1 MGVSEGAPP
10 GVNARRSRGLALVA
24 LGLTIALGLG
34 SRRLHLGIH
43 LWDKSLGDALYTVMV
58 YELAFLARPRA
69 APVRLGVIAFAI
81 SFAIE
86 LFQLTGIPEDAP
98 RLLQLVLGTTF
109 AWHDVLCYAVGAA
122 LVGGGHHLVRKLGH
136 PRKIV

>member
-1 MGVSEGAPP
+1 ML
-10 GVNARRSRGLALVA
+10 ARRSRGLALLA
-24 LGLTIALGLG
+24 LGITIALGLG
-34 SRRLHLGIH
+34 SRRLHLGVH

-58 YELAFLARPRA
+58 YELAFLVRPLA
-69 APVRLGVIAFAI
+69 APVRLGVVAFAI

-86 LFQLTGIPEDAP
+86 LFQLTGIPEAAP

-122 LVGGGHHLVRKLGH
+122 LVTGGHELARKLTKN
-136 PRKIV
+136 RVTSN